1 MIDKKD
7 IFEAAGRNFNI
18 DVMQHLGDGLYV
30 LSMLDDTEPPQKLN
44 SYAVM
49 KVLNPTWYA
58 MCFAPRN
65 LTKEM
70 ADSIDAA
77 DAQYDEQF
85 CLQPP
90 VRVAEAWDD
99 SIGELAT
106 FEDLTNTWAEVDSD
120 DGHRELYE
128 DE

>member
-18 DVMQHLGDGLYV
+18 DVMQYLGDGLYV

-90 VRVAEAWDD
+90 VRVAEEWDESSD
-99 SIGELAT
+99 LTIGELET
-106 FEDLTNTWAEVDSD
+106 LEDFSNNWEEV
-120 DGHRELYE
+120 E
-128 DE
+128 